1 MWKASDSLDEFYNLL
16 EKFHMAFQKMYDPKR
31 TFGDQLKELVID
43 ESQEERID
51 E

>member
-1 MWKASDSLDEFYNLL
+1 
-16 EKFHMAFQKMYDPKR
+16 MAFQKMYDPKR